1 MPQSLAPKTA
11 QHFVTSALP
20 HIPGDYVGKHWLAS
34 FAKLKLDA

>member
-11 QHFVTSALP
+11 RHFLTSALP

-34 FAKLKLDA
+34 FATLALEA